1 MSLFWRAV
9 RQIVVGKTRAL
20 LVVVSIASVAIL
32 TLANSQAFADDLV
45 VVTPEATPTIQGSLN
60 HEDYPGPGA
69 TQYPV
74 TTQVVHEGSVTID
87 LSYYGINLTSKSPTP
102 HANYPSYPGQSSYPT
117 YPTYPGPAQ
126 NFLSRIVLVALD
138 NHGTPI
144 IHLSHPLTITFDYSQ
159 FDMSS
164 FNPNL
169 LRIYWTEDGVD
180 WTPLDTHVDLQ
191 NHLAWAV
198 VYHLSTY
205 ALAAPHAQTLAP
217 LVFIPAVMHM
227 SSNGW

>member
-1 MSLFWRAV
+1 MGPLWQAL
-9 RQIVVGKTRAL
+9 RQIFISKTRAL
-20 LVVVSIASVAIL
+20 FVVAAIASVAIL
-32 TLANSQAFADDLV
+32 TIANSQAFADDLV
-45 VVTPEATPTIQGSLN
+45 VVTPEVTPTTQGWAGN
-60 HEDYPGPGA
+60 QDYPVPGE

-87 LSYYGINLTSKSPTP
+87 LSYYGINLTSGYPTP
-102 HANYPSYPGQSSYPT
+102 QANYPTYPGQSSYPS
-117 YPTYPGPAQ
+117 YPAPAQ
-126 NFLSRIVLVALD
+126 NVISRIVLIARD

-144 IHLSHPLTITFDYSQ
+144 IHLSHPLTITFDYSKY
-159 FDMSS
+159 DMSG

-169 LRIYWTEDGVD
+169 LRIYWTEDGTH
-180 WTPLDTHVDLQ
+180 WTPLDTHVDRQ
-191 NHLAWAV
+191 THLAWAV

-205 ALAAPHAQTLAP
+205 ALAAPRAGALSP